1 MKIAVLLSGG
11 VDSSVALNLLLDE
24 KKHDL
29 VAYYLKIWLEDE
41 LAFLGE
47 CPWEEDLKYARAV
60 CEQAKVPLEVISLQ
74 DEYQNKIVGYVLKEL
89 KEGRT
94 PSPDIYCNERIKFG
108 VFFNHLHEKFDKVA
122 TGHYAKIKQN
132 DDESYSLLR
141 APDSVK
147 DQTYFLS
154 NLNQKQLSKIIF
166 PLGDYK
172 KNRVRELASE
182 YNLPNKSRKDS
193 QGICFLG
200 KIPYNDFVKFHLGEK
215 PGNIV
220 ELETNKILAQH
231 KGVWFHTI
239 GQRKGLGL
247 GGGPWYVVKKDLE
260 KNIVYISHSEKFESC
275 SKNSFMVRDINW
287 INGEVSSDNVKE
299 LKLRH
304 GPEMIACDLM
314 KKSKNVYL
322 VTISKPDTGIAEGQ
336 HAIFYNDEEC
346 LGGGIIRIE

>member
-1 MKIAVLLSGG
+1 MKIAILLSGG

-24 KKHDL
+24 NKHDI

-60 CEQAKVPLEVISLQ
+60 CEQANVKLEVISLQ
-74 DEYQNKIVGYVLKEL
+74 DEYQNRIVSYVLDEL
-89 KEGRT
+89 KKGRT
-94 PSPDIYCNERIKFG
+94 PSPDIYCNEQIKFG
-108 VFFNHLHEKFDKVA
+108 VFFDHLHDKFDKIA

-132 DDESYSLLR
+132 DDNSFSLLR
-141 APDSVK
+141 APDSIK

-154 NLNQKQLSKIIF
+154 NLNQEQLAKILF
-166 PLGDYK
+166 PLGEYK
-172 KNRVRELASE
+172 KNRVRELAQE

-200 KIPYNDFVKFHLGEK
+200 KIPYNDFVKFHLGEQ
-215 PGNIV
+215 PGDII
-220 ELETNKILAQH
+220 ELETNKCFARH

-247 GGGPWYVVKKDLE
+247 SGGPWYVVKKDVE
-260 KNIVYISHSEKFESC
+260 KNIVYISHSEKLESC
-275 SKNSFMVRDINW
+275 SRDTFFTRNINW
-287 INGEVSSDNVKE
+287 INGETSSLKVKQ

-304 GPEMIACDLM
+304 GPELIECKL
-314 KKSKNVYL
+314 SKESNEEYHVK
-322 VTISKPDTGIAEGQ
+322 ISKPDSGIAEGQ
-336 HAIFYNDEEC
+336 HAIFYNGEEC
-346 LGGGIIRIE
+346 LGGGIIRV